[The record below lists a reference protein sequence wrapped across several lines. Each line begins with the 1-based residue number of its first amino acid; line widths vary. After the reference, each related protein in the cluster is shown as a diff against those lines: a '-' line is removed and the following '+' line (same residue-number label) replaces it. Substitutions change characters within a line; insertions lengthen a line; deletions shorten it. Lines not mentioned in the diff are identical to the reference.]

1 MFNLKMY
8 IRSYVKVIAICR
20 LRQRE
25 ETLLKVLQ
33 FWLDVDDFIKQND
46 KKEDRL
52 YRVYSAWNIFN
63 TYINDGTVYPMLKTI
78 YFDDFRQFQYT
89 LYIDLCPSFQ
99 ESQHVLQP
107 HIFEIYFA
115 IASVNLFIRSS

>member
-8 IRSYVKVIAICR
+8 NHSYVKVIAICR

-63 TYINDGTVYPMLKTI
+63 TYINDGTVYPTLTTI
-78 YFDDFRQFQYT
+78 F
-89 LYIDLCPSFQ
+89 L
-99 ESQHVLQP
+99 
-107 HIFEIYFA
+107 
-115 IASVNLFIRSS
+115 